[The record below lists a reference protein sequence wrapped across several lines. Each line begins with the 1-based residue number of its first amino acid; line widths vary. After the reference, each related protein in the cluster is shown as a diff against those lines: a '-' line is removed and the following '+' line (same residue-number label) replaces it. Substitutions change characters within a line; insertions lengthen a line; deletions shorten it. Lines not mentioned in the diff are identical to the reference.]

1 MKEYDVTVIGGG
13 PSGAVAARHAANV
26 GARVLLVERG
36 DGSGRPA
43 HCTGLVSPRTLTT
56 TGASPKSILREI
68 KGGILHAPNGQELE
82 IKSNTVKGLVLDRAQ
97 LDRELLG
104 LASSTGVD
112 IRYQACANFVAPGRV
127 FLRSKAGKEEVK
139 TGLIIGADGP
149 MSTVARCFSLPKPTR
164 ILGASQAIV
173 AMEPRLQNGV
183 EIFFGQKLTPGFFTW
198 AVPAEEGR
206 IRVGLAA
213 PLEPDIETRLNHL
226 LRRRFPG
233 EIIERIRGLIPIGT
247 CRRTVADGALL
258 VGDAA
263 GQVKATS
270 GGGIYTGSLCAR
282 IAGEIGGYAAL
293 TGKTDEKTLLE
304 YERRWRNKLGDELE
318 FGWLAHQAL
327 SSLSDHELDRIL
339 SFIDD
344 AKIKRLIEKEGDID
358 YPSRLV
364 KAFLSDHSLWKNL
377 IPFVPLLGRQG
388 HLLGQL
394 VRLIVASPGHS
405 K

>member
-43 HCTGLVSPRTLTT
+43 HCTGLVSPRTLRM

-68 KGGILHAPNGQELE
+68 NGGILHAPGGREVKIRAGE
-82 IKSNTVKGLVLDRAQ
+82 AKGLVLDRAQ

-104 LASSTGVD
+104 LASSVGVN
-112 IRYQACANFVAPGRV
+112 IRYQTCADFAAPGRV
-127 FLRSKAGKEEVK
+127 FLRSKAGREEVK

-149 MSTVARCFSLPKPTR
+149 MSTVARCLSFPRPAGL
-164 ILGASQAIV
+164 LGASQAIV
-173 AMEPRLQNGV
+173 AMEPRLKNGV
-183 EIFFGQKLTPGFFTW
+183 EIFFGQKLTPGFFAW
-198 AVPAEEGR
+198 AVPAEEGQL
-206 IRVGLAA
+206 RVGLAA
-213 PLEPDIETRLNHL
+213 PLKTDIERRLNHL

-233 EIIERIRGLIPIGT
+233 EIIERIRGLIPIGA
-247 CRRTVADGALL
+247 CRRTVTDGALL

-263 GQVKATS
+263 GQVKPTS
-270 GGGIYTGSLCAR
+270 GGGIYTGSLCAK

-304 YERRWRNKLGDELE
+304 YERRWRDKLGNELE

-339 SFIDD
+339 SFIDH

-364 KAFLSDHSLWKNL
+364 KAFLSNHSLWRNL
-377 IPFVPLLGRQG
+377 IPLVPLLGKQG
-388 HLLGQL
+388 RLLGRL
-394 VRLIVASPGHS
+394 VRLIVASPEHS